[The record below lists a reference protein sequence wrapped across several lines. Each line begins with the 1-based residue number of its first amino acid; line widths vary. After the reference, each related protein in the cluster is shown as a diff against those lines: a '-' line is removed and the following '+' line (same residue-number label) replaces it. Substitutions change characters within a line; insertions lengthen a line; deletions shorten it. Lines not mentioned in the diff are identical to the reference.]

1 MYKYTNNIY
10 YISFILILI
19 VNSNTL
25 IAQFNTIQESKKIF
39 TLNIAPKEYY
49 KAENIK
55 DSMIPLSN
63 INVSLFN
70 LPLDSIYI
78 TSSFG
83 LRYHPIKKKYKAHY
97 GVDIRGRDVP
107 VYSIT
112 NALVK
117 KIGYDK
123 ELGIHIIIISGNY
136 EFIYGHLSHIYVKE
150 KDLLKPGEIIGRT
163 GISGLAT
170 AKHLHFAIKKNKQPL
185 DPLPF
190 LKFIMDTI

>member
-1 MYKYTNNIY
+1 M
-10 YISFILILI
+10 LILI
-19 VNSNTL
+19 ANSNTL

-49 KAENIK
+49 KPENRK
-55 DSMIPLSN
+55 DSMNTLSN
-63 INVSLFN
+63 INSSLFN
-70 LPLDSIYI
+70 LPVDSLFI
-78 TSSFG
+78 TSPFG
-83 LRYHPIKKKYKAHY
+83 LRYHPLKKKYKPHL
-97 GVDIRGRDVP
+97 GIDIRGKDVP

-123 ELGIHIIIISGNY
+123 DLGIYIIIIAGNY

-170 AKHLHFAIKKNKQPL
+170 AKHLHFAIKKNKQPI

-190 LKFIMDTI
+190 LKFIMDII